1 VSQILGT
8 KNFSY
13 EMLAR
18 ADSNIEVESK
28 HKVTSIFYGFVKGV
42 FYYKTTIKD
51 ANISER

>member
-1 VSQILGT
+1 MSQILGT

-18 ADSNIEVESK
+18 ADSNIEEESK

-42 FYYKTTIKD
+42 FLLQNNDKRCQYL
-51 ANISER
+51 